1 MGNDFF
7 QFKQFRVL
15 QSTCAM
21 KVTTDSCLFGAWV
34 ANEIK
39 QATNILDIGAGTG
52 LLGMMIAQKHNS
64 TIDAIEIEPGCFK
77 QLKENIENSKWI
89 KNFNMHLGDIRELKP
104 ATQFDLII
112 SNPPFYENQLNAEN
126 KSVNLARHSNAL
138 SLIELFEA
146 TDRILDQR
154 GCFYVLL
161 PAFRKEKCIEVASR
175 YQLYPTSIAQVKQ
188 TPSHTFFRTMM
199 GFSREKNDYPKIE
212 EITIKNKEN
221 KYSDKFIELLSE
233 YYLNL

>member
-34 ANEIK
+34 ANESK
-39 QATNILDIGAGTG
+39 QANNILDIGAGTG
-52 LLGMMIAQKHNS
+52 LLGMMIAQKYNS
-64 TIDAIEIEPGCFK
+64 KIHAIEIEPGCFK

-89 KNFNMHLGDIRELKP
+89 KNFNLHLGDIRELKP
-104 ATQFDLII
+104 SSHFDLII
-112 SNPPFYENQLNAEN
+112 SNPPFYENQLIAEN

-146 TDRILDQR
+146 AERMLDQK
-154 GCFYVLL
+154 GYFYVLL
-161 PAFRKEKCIEVASR
+161 PSFRKEECIEVASSYR
-175 YQLYPTSIAQVKQ
+175 LYPTSIAQVKQ
-188 TPSHTFFRTMM
+188 TPSHTFFRTML
-199 GFSREKNDYPKIE
+199 GFSREKNDNPTLK
-212 EITIKNKEN
+212 EISIKTNEGN
-221 KYSDKFIELLSE
+221 YSDQFIELLSE